1 MNTSINHDFFNNNCD
16 NSLEI
21 ESFDKQYIPPER
33 IQLIHEFEE
42 IPFRKDYIEN
52 FMDIGKCIENNDEDK
67 DTPKIVHNSQK
78 YCDKDSEDEFK
89 PENFMKMVDKETQ
102 KESNDN
108 EEKEEIIFLN
118 KKSKSSNSSNNSK
131 ISKASK
137 AKKRRH
143 TKFSDDNMRRKCKHI
158 VLDSLFNF
166 INDKIYELYNGKIG
180 KGIRIKQLQKL
191 SQKQKSQSNIQF
203 NKEFLQK
210 PIREIFS
217 DKLSGRITSFCPEH
231 NKELIEMLLNES
243 DVVRKT
249 YFNKLFSLTFLQCL
263 EHFRGSKN
271 YFELNGMNDIK
282 MELQN
287 YDDEE
292 YAQSLE
298 YYLNNYEKIINNKN
312 PRKPKKDN
320 NISN

>member
-1 MNTSINHDFFNNNCD
+1 MKTPINYDLYNNNCD
-16 NSLEI
+16 NSLDN
-21 ESFDKQYIPPER
+21 ESFYKQYISPES
-33 IQLIHEFEE
+33 IQLNHDIEE
-42 IPFRKDYIEN
+42 ICFRKDYIEN
-52 FMDIGKCIENNDEDK
+52 FMDVGKYIENNDEIK
-67 DTPKIVHNSQK
+67 DTPKIEQK
-78 YCDKDSEDEFK
+78 SDKYIDKDNDDEFK
-89 PENFMKMVDKETQ
+89 PENFMKIIDKETQ

-108 EEKEEIIFLN
+108 EEKEENIFLN
-118 KKSKSSNSSNNSK
+118 KKSKSSNNSNNSK
-131 ISKASK
+131 ISKASN

-143 TKFSDDNMRRKCKHI
+143 TKFSDDNMRRKCKHMI
-158 VLDSLFNF
+158 LDSLFNF
-166 INDKIYELYNGKIG
+166 INNKIYELYNGKIG

-191 SQKQKSQSNIQF
+191 NQKQKSQSNIQF

-249 YFNKLFSLTFLQCL
+249 YFNNLFSLTFLQCL

-271 YFELNGMNDIK
+271 YFVLNGMNDMK
-282 MELQN
+282 MELQS

-312 PRKPKKDN
+312 PRKSKKEN
-320 NISN
+320 NIN

>member
-1 MNTSINHDFFNNNCD
+1 MKTPINYDLYNNNCD
-16 NSLEI
+16 NSLDN
-21 ESFDKQYIPPER
+21 ESFYKQYISPES
-33 IQLIHEFEE
+33 IQLNHDIEE
-42 IPFRKDYIEN
+42 ICFRKDYIEN
-52 FMDIGKCIENNDEDK
+52 FMDVGKYIENNDEIK
-67 DTPKIVHNSQK
+67 DTPKIEHKSDK
-78 YCDKDSEDEFK
+78 YIDKDNDDEFK
-89 PENFMKMVDKETQ
+89 PENFMKIIDKETQ

-108 EEKEEIIFLN
+108 EEKEENIFLN
-118 KKSKSSNSSNNSK
+118 KKSKSSNNSNNSK
-131 ISKASK
+131 ISKASN

-143 TKFSDDNMRRKCKHI
+143 TKFSDDNMRRKCKHM

-166 INDKIYELYNGKIG
+166 INNKIYELYNGKIG

-191 SQKQKSQSNIQF
+191 NQKQKSQSNIQF

-231 NKELIEMLLNES
+231 NKELIEMLLNER

-249 YFNKLFSLTFLQCL
+249 YFNNLFSLTFLQCL
-263 EHFRGSKN
+263 EHFRGSKK
-271 YFELNGMNDIK
+271 YCELNGMNDMK
-282 MELQN
+282 MELRG
-287 YDDEE
+287 YDDED

-312 PRKPKKDN
+312 PRKSKKDN
-320 NISN
+320 NIN

>member
-1 MNTSINHDFFNNNCD
+1 MNTPINNDFYNNNCD
-16 NSLEI
+16 NPLDI
-21 ESFDKQYIPPER
+21 ESFYKQYISPES
-33 IQLIHEFEE
+33 IQLNHDIEE

-52 FMDIGKCIENNDEDK
+52 FMDVGKSIENDDENKDAPKIEHNSDKYIDK
-67 DTPKIVHNSQK
+67 DN
-78 YCDKDSEDEFK
+78 DDEFK
-89 PENFMKMVDKETQ
+89 PENFMKIIDKETQ

-108 EEKEEIIFLN
+108 EEKEENIFLN
-118 KKSKSSNSSNNSK
+118 KKSKSSNNSNNSK
-131 ISKASK
+131 NSKVSK
-137 AKKRRH
+137 AKSRRH
-143 TKFSDDNMRRKCKHI
+143 TKYSDDNMRRKCKHM
-158 VLDSLFNF
+158 VLDSLFYF

-191 SQKQKSQSNIQF
+191 NQKQKSQSNIQF

-210 PIREIFS
+210 PIKEIFS

-231 NKELIEMLLNES
+231 NKELIEYLLNES
-243 DVVRKT
+243 DAVKKT
-249 YFNKLFSLTFLQCL
+249 YFNNLFSLTFLHCL

-271 YFELNGMNDIK
+271 YFELNGMNDMK

-312 PRKPKKDN
+312 SRKPRKDN
-320 NISN
+320 SIN